1 MNPLE
6 RLRHH
11 VTGAVERGEAVPI
24 AGRPFRHVVATVD
37 GVEIAETR
45 STDDIECVRK
55 LDVWI
60 ARQCRN
66 KAFFEPGPDGQP
78 CEATTDA
85 ELRWRRAHHLDLQ
98 DVDSHSLT
106 LET

>member
-1 MNPLE
+1 M
-6 RLRHH
+6 
-11 VTGAVERGEAVPI
+11 VA
-24 AGRPFRHVVATVD
+24 VVATVD
-37 GVEIAETR
+37 GVAVAETLAL
-45 STDDIECVRK
+45 DDLACVGK
-55 LDVWI
+55 LDAWI
-60 ARQCRN
+60 ASQCRN

-85 ELRWRRAHHLDLQ
+85 ELRWRRAHRLDLQ